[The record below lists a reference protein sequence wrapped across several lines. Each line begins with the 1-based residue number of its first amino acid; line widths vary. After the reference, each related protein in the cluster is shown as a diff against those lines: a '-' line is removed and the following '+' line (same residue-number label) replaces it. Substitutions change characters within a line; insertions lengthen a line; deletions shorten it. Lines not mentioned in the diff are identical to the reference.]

1 MSPRNKRPRRRKVAA
16 LAPVSAPAP
25 APVAWWKRP
34 VTWLLTIVVGA
45 VATWLGAVVLGM
57 INQWKPANELAE
69 ELAGRGPLVVLD
81 LKHVPYPE
89 EGALGYVYPAGA
101 DLARLDAARP
111 YAGGPYDPTVEAGA
125 VDIER
130 STWEITL
137 VGTRDE
143 AVEAVDLRPV
153 LVEPCRP
160 PLTGIREP
168 NDSQGASEKVILV
181 THVDRPNPRMLVE
194 DPEGEDAGA
203 PFFATHKITLPRG
216 EKNVIQVRALS
227 AKQHCRWRLELD
239 YLADGRRQ
247 TMVISAPG
255 DKPFEVTGRANDA
268 AHTWI
273 YLNSLNGCRAKDGTR
288 TDRLRITGAQYAEM
302 VRDGRTCPY

>member
-1 MSPRNKRPRRRKVAA
+1 MSPRNKRPRRRK
-16 LAPVSAPAP
+16 APVSSPVP

-45 VATWLGAVVLGM
+45 VATWLGAVVLGA

-69 ELAGRGPLVVLD
+69 QLAGRGPVVVLD
-81 LKHVPYPE
+81 VKHVPYPQ
-89 EGALGYVYPAGA
+89 EGALDYVYPAGA
-101 DLARLDAARP
+101 DLARLDAKRP
-111 YAGGPYDPTVEAGA
+111 DDPSVEAGA

-143 AVEAVDLRPV
+143 AGEAVDLRPV

-160 PLTGIREP
+160 PLTGTREH
-168 NDSQGASEKVILV
+168 NDSQGDSKKIVLV
-181 THVDRPNPRMLVE
+181 THVDRPNPRMLVD
-194 DPEGEDAGA
+194 DPDGEDAGA
-203 PFFATHKITLPRG
+203 PFFSTHKITLPKG

-239 YLADGRRQ
+239 YLADGRRT

-255 DKPFEVTGRANDA
+255 DKPFEVTGRADDSA
-268 AHTWI
+268 YAGI
-273 YLNSLNGCRAKDGTR
+273 YLNPLNGCRAKDGSE
-288 TDRLRITGAQYAEM
+288 TDRLRITGAEYAQM
-302 VRDGRTCPY
+302 VRDGRSCPY

>member
-1 MSPRNKRPRRRKVAA
+1 MSPRNKRPRRRK
-16 LAPVSAPAP
+16 APVP

-45 VATWLGAVVLGM
+45 VAAWLGAVVLGA

-69 ELAGRGPLVVLD
+69 QLAGRGPVVVLD
-81 LKHVPYPE
+81 LKHVPYPQ
-89 EGALGYVYPAGA
+89 EGALDYVYPASS
-101 DLARLDAARP
+101 DLARLDAKRP
-111 YAGGPYDPTVEAGA
+111 DDPTIEAGA

-143 AVEAVDLRPV
+143 AAEAVDLRPV

-160 PLTGIREP
+160 PLTGIQEP
-168 NDSQGASEKVILV
+168 NESQGDSQKIVLV
-181 THVDRPNPRMLVE
+181 THVDRPNPRMLVD
-194 DPEGEDAGA
+194 DPDGEDAGA
-203 PFFATHKITLPRG
+203 PFFSTHKITLPKG

-255 DKPFEVTGRANDA
+255 DKPFEVTGRADDSA
-268 AHTWI
+268 YAWI
-273 YLNSLNGCRAKDGTR
+273 YLSPFDGCRAKDGTK
-288 TDRLRITGAQYAEM
+288 TDRLRITGAEYAQM
-302 VRDGRTCPY
+302 VRDGRSCPY

>member
-1 MSPRNKRPRRRKVAA
+1 MSPRNKRPRRRRA
-16 LAPVSAPAP
+16 SAPAP
-25 APVAWWKRP
+25 VSSPASATVAWWKRP

-69 ELAGRGPLVVLD
+69 QLAGRGPVVVLD
-81 LKHVPYPE
+81 LKHVPYPQ
-89 EGALGYVYPAGA
+89 EGALDYVYPAGF
-101 DLARLDAARP
+101 DLTRLDAKRP
-111 YAGGPYDPTVEAGA
+111 DDPTVEAGA

-143 AVEAVDLRPV
+143 AAEAVDLRPV

-168 NDSQGASEKVILV
+168 NPSQGDSKKVVLV

-194 DPEGEDAGA
+194 DPDGEDAGA
-203 PFFATHKITLPRG
+203 PFFATHKITLPKG

-239 YLADGRRQ
+239 YLAEGRRQ

-255 DKPFEVTGRANDA
+255 DKPFEVTGRADDSA
-268 AHTWI
+268 YAWF
-273 YLNSLNGCRAKDGTR
+273 YLSPSDGCRAKDGTK
-288 TDRLRITGAQYAEM
+288 TDRLRITGAEYAQM
-302 VRDGRTCPY
+302 VRDKRNCPY

>member
-1 MSPRNKRPRRRKVAA
+1 MSPRDRRPRRRKARTP
-16 LAPVSAPAP
+16 APVAPPAP

-45 VATWLGAVVLGM
+45 VATWIGAVVLGM

-81 LKHVPYPE
+81 LKHVPYPQ
-89 EGALGYVYPAGA
+89 EGALDYLYPADA

-111 YAGGPYDPTVEAGA
+111 DDPTVEAGA

-153 LVEPCRP
+153 LVEPCRA
-160 PLTGIREP
+160 PLTGILEP
-168 NDSQGASEKVILV
+168 NKSQGDSKKIVLV

-194 DPEGEDAGA
+194 EPGGQDGGA

-255 DKPFEVTGRANDA
+255 GKPFEVTGRADDSA
-268 AHTWI
+268 YSWFYLSPI
-273 YLNSLNGCRAKDGTR
+273 YDCRAKDGSK
-288 TDRLRITGAQYAEM
+288 TDRLRVTGAEYAQM
-302 VRDGRTCPY
+302 LRDKRTCPY

>member
-1 MSPRNKRPRRRKVAA
+1 MSQRNKRPRRRV
-16 LAPVSAPAP
+16 PAP

-34 VTWLLTIVVGA
+34 VTWLLTIVIGAVGA
-45 VATWLGAVVLGM
+45 WLGAVLLGM
-57 INQWKPANELAE
+57 FNQWKPANELAE

-81 LKHVPYPE
+81 VKHVPYPE
-89 EGALGYVYPAGA
+89 EGALDYVYPAGA
-101 DLARLDAARP
+101 DLARLDAERP
-111 YAGGPYDPTVEAGA
+111 ADPTVEAGA
-125 VDIER
+125 VDIGR

-160 PLTGIREP
+160 PLTGVRDP
-168 NDSQGASEKVILV
+168 NQSQGASEKLVLV
-181 THVDRPNPRMLVE
+181 THVDQANPRMLIE
-194 DPEGEDAGA
+194 DPGGEDAGA
-203 PFFATHKITLPRG
+203 PFFATNKITLPRG

-247 TMVISAPG
+247 TMVVSAPG
-255 DKPFEVTGRANDA
+255 DKPFEVTGRADDA
-268 AHTWI
+268 AYASI
-273 YLNSLNGCRAKDGTR
+273 YLNPLNGCRAKDGST
-288 TDRLRITGAQYAEM
+288 TDRLRITGAEYAQM
-302 VRDGRTCPY
+302 VRDKRTCPY

>member
-1 MSPRNKRPRRRKVAA
+1 MSPRNKRPRRRKGPAP
-16 LAPVSAPAP
+16 APVSSP

-69 ELAGRGPLVVLD
+69 QLAGRGPVVVLD
-81 LKHVPYPE
+81 VKHVPYPQ
-89 EGALGYVYPAGA
+89 EGAFNYVYPAGA
-101 DLARLDAARP
+101 DLARLDAERP
-111 YAGGPYDPTVEAGA
+111 DDPAAEAGA

-143 AVEAVDLRPV
+143 AAEAVDLRPV
-153 LVEPCRP
+153 LVEPCRA
-160 PLTGIREP
+160 PLTGVFEP
-168 NDSQGASEKVILV
+168 NPSQGDSQKLVLV

-194 DPEGEDAGA
+194 DPGGEDAGT
-203 PFFATHKITLPRG
+203 PFFATHKITLPKG

-239 YLADGRRQ
+239 YLAEGRRQ

-255 DKPFEVTGRANDA
+255 DKPFEVTGSAGDSSY
-268 AHTWI
+268 TWV
-273 YLNSLNGCRAKDGTR
+273 YLNSFDGCRAKDGSK
-288 TDRLRITGAQYAEM
+288 TDRLRITGAEYAQM

>member
-1 MSPRNKRPRRRKVAA
+1 MSPRNKRPRRRR
-16 LAPVSAPAP
+16 APAP

-57 INQWKPANELAE
+57 INQWKPADKLAE

-81 LKHVPYPE
+81 LKHVPYPD
-89 EGALGYVYPAGA
+89 EGALDYVYPADA
-101 DLARLDAARP
+101 DLSRLDAKRP
-111 YAGGPYDPTVEAGA
+111 DDPTVEAGA

-168 NDSQGASEKVILV
+168 NESQGASEKVVLV

-194 DPEGEDAGA
+194 DTGGEDGGA

-255 DKPFEVTGRANDA
+255 DKPFEVTGRADDS
-268 AHTWI
+268 AHAWI
-273 YLNSLNGCRAKDGTR
+273 YLSPFDDCRAKDGTR
-288 TDRLRITGAQYAEM
+288 ADRLRITGAEYAQM
-302 VRDGRTCPY
+302 VRDGRRCPY

>member
-1 MSPRNKRPRRRKVAA
+1 MSPRNKRPRRRKAPTP
-16 LAPVSAPAP
+16 APVSSPAP
-25 APVAWWKRP
+25 ATVAWWKRP

-57 INQWKPANELAE
+57 INQWKPADELAE

-81 LKHVPYPE
+81 VKHVPYPQ
-89 EGALGYVYPAGA
+89 EGSLDYVYPAGS

-111 YAGGPYDPTVEAGA
+111 DDPAVEAGA

-143 AVEAVDLRPV
+143 AAEAVDLRPV
-153 LVEPCRP
+153 LVEPCRA
-160 PLTGIREP
+160 PLTGIKEP
-168 NDSQGASEKVILV
+168 NESQGESKKVVLV

-194 DPEGEDAGA
+194 DRGGDEAGA
-203 PFFATHKITLPRG
+203 PFFATHKITLPKG

-255 DKPFEVTGRANDA
+255 DKPFEVTGRADDSA
-268 AHTWI
+268 YTWV
-273 YLNSLNGCRAKDGTR
+273 YLNPINGCRAKDGSK
-288 TDRLRITGAQYAEM
+288 TDRLRITGAEYAQM
-302 VRDGRTCPY
+302 VREGRNCPYW

>member
-1 MSPRNKRPRRRKVAA
+1 MSPRNKRARRPRVPAQAQPAEVSSPAA
-16 LAPVSAPAP
+16 

-34 VTWLLTIVVGA
+34 VTWLLTIVIGA
-45 VATWLGAVVLGM
+45 VGTWLGAVVLGA
-57 INQWKPANELAE
+57 INQWKPASELAE

-81 LKHVPYPE
+81 VKHVPYPD
-89 EGALGYVYPAGA
+89 EGALNYVYPANS

-111 YAGGPYDPTVEAGA
+111 DDPAIEAGA

-153 LVEPCRP
+153 LVEPCRA

-168 NDSQGASEKVILV
+168 NETQGVSEKVVLE
-181 THVDRPNPRMLVE
+181 THVDQPNPRMLLVE
-194 DPEGEDAGA
+194 APGRTAAGT
-203 PFFATHKITLPRG
+203 PFFATNKITLPKG
-216 EKNVIQVRALS
+216 EKNVIQVRARS

-247 TMVISAPG
+247 TVVVSAAG
-255 DKPFEVTGRANDA
+255 DKPFEVTGRADDSA
-268 AHTWI
+268 YTWV
-273 YLNSLNGCRAKDGTR
+273 YLNPIYQCRAKDGTK
-288 TDRLRITGAQYAEM
+288 TDRLRITGAEYAQM
-302 VRDGRTCPY
+302 LHQWRTCPY

>member
-1 MSPRNKRPRRRKVAA
+1 MSPRDRRPRRRRAPT
-16 LAPVSAPAP
+16 PVSPPTPAP
-25 APVAWWKRP
+25 LALWKRP

-45 VATWLGAVVLGM
+45 VGTWIGAVVLGM

-81 LKHVPYPE
+81 VRHIPYPQ
-89 EGALGYVYPAGA
+89 EGALDYAYPADA
-101 DLARLDAARP
+101 DLDRLDSARP
-111 YAGGPYDPTVEAGA
+111 KDPAVESGA

-153 LVEPCRP
+153 LVEPCSA
-160 PLTGIREP
+160 PLGGILEP
-168 NDSQGASEKVILV
+168 NESQGASDKVVLV
-181 THVDRPNPRMLVE
+181 THVDRPNPRMLLVE
-194 DPEGEDAGA
+194 DQSDKQADT
-203 PFFATHKITLPRG
+203 PFFATHKITLPKG
-216 EKNVIQVRALS
+216 EKNVVQVRALS
-227 AKQHCRWRLELD
+227 AKQHCRWRLEVD

-255 DKPFEVTGRANDA
+255 DKPFEVTGRVDDSAY
-268 AHTWI
+268 TWV
-273 YLNSLNGCRAKDGTR
+273 YLSPLYDCPAKDGTK
-288 TDRLRITGAQYAEM
+288 TDRLRITGAEYAQM
-302 VRDGRTCPY
+302 LRDKRTCPY

>member
-1 MSPRNKRPRRRKVAA
+1 MSPRNKRPRRRKA
-16 LAPVSAPAP
+16 APAP
-25 APVAWWKRP
+25 ATVAWWKRP

-45 VATWLGAVVLGM
+45 VAAWLGAVVLGM

-69 ELAGRGPLVVLD
+69 QLAGRGPVVVLD
-81 LKHVPYPE
+81 LKHVPYPQ
-89 EGALGYVYPAGA
+89 EGALDYVYPAGA
-101 DLARLDAARP
+101 DLARLDAKRP
-111 YAGGPYDPTVEAGA
+111 NDPTVEASA

-143 AVEAVDLRPV
+143 AAEAVDLRPV

-160 PLTGIREP
+160 PLTGIQEP
-168 NDSQGASEKVILV
+168 NESQGDSAKVVLV

-194 DPEGEDAGA
+194 DPGGEDAGA
-203 PFFATHKITLPRG
+203 PFFATHKITLPKG

-255 DKPFEVTGRANDA
+255 DKPFEVTGRADDSA
-268 AHTWI
+268 YTWV
-273 YLNSLNGCRAKDGTR
+273 YLSSFNGCRAKDGTK
-288 TDRLRITGAQYAEM
+288 TDRLRITGAEYAQM
-302 VRDGRTCPY
+302 VRDGRPCPY

>member
-1 MSPRNKRPRRRKVAA
+1 MSPRDRRPRRRR
-16 LAPVSAPAP
+16 APTPGSPPAP
-25 APVAWWKRP
+25 APLALWKRP

-45 VATWLGAVVLGM
+45 VGTWIGAVILGM

-81 LKHVPYPE
+81 VRHIPYPD
-89 EGALGYVYPAGA
+89 EGPGAYAYPADA

-111 YAGGPYDPTVEAGA
+111 KDPAAEAGA
-125 VDIER
+125 LDIDR

-153 LVEPCRP
+153 LVEPCRAP
-160 PLTGIREP
+160 VGGILEP
-168 NDSQGASEKVILV
+168 NESQGASEKVVLV
-181 THVDRPNPRMLVE
+181 THVDRPNPRMLAE
-194 DPEGEDAGA
+194 DFGGEDAGE

-216 EKNVIQVRALS
+216 EKNVIQVRALT

-239 YLADGRRQ
+239 YLADGQRQ

-255 DKPFEVTGRANDA
+255 DKPFEVTGRADPSA
-268 AHTWI
+268 YTWVYLSPI
-273 YLNSLNGCRAKDGTR
+273 YECRTKDGTK
-288 TDRLRITGAQYAEM
+288 TERLRITGAEYAQM
-302 VRDGRTCPY
+302 VRDKRTCPY

>member
-1 MSPRNKRPRRRKVAA
+1 MSQ
-16 LAPVSAPAP
+16 P

-34 VTWLLTIVVGA
+34 VTWLLTIVLGA
-45 VATWLGAVVLGM
+45 VGTWLGAVVLGM
-57 INQWKPANELAE
+57 MNEWKPANELAE
-69 ELAGRGPLVVLD
+69 QLAGRGPLVVLD
-81 LKHVPYPE
+81 VTHVPYPQ

-111 YAGGPYDPTVEAGA
+111 KDPTVEAGA

-137 VGTRDE
+137 VGTREE

-168 NDSQGASEKVILV
+168 NESQGDSQKIVLV

-194 DPEGEDAGA
+194 EPDGQDGGD

-247 TMVISAPG
+247 TMVVSAPG
-255 DKPFEVTGRANDA
+255 DKPFEVTGRADETA
-268 AHTWI
+268 YSSV
-273 YLNSLNGCRAKDGTR
+273 YLSPIHDCRAKDGSKAA
-288 TDRLRITGAQYAEM
+288 RLRITGAEYAQM
-302 VRDGRTCPY
+302 LRDKRTCPY

>member
-1 MSPRNKRPRRRKVAA
+1 MSPRNKRPRRRR
-16 LAPVSAPAP
+16 APAP

-34 VTWLLTIVVGA
+34 VTWLLTIVIGAVGA
-45 VATWLGAVVLGM
+45 WLGAVLLGM
-57 INQWKPANELAE
+57 FNQWKPANELAE

-81 LKHVPYPE
+81 VKHVPYPD
-89 EGALGYVYPAGA
+89 EGALDYVYPADA
-101 DLARLDAARP
+101 DLARLDAERP
-111 YAGGPYDPTVEAGA
+111 ADPTVEAGA
-125 VDIER
+125 VDIGR

-160 PLTGIREP
+160 PLTGVRDP
-168 NDSQGASEKVILV
+168 NESQGASEKLVLV
-181 THVDRPNPRMLVE
+181 THVDQANPRMLIE
-194 DPEGEDAGA
+194 DPGGEDAGA
-203 PFFATHKITLPRG
+203 PFFATNKITLPRG

-247 TMVISAPG
+247 TMVVSAPG
-255 DKPFEVTGRANDA
+255 DKPFEVTGRADDA
-268 AHTWI
+268 AYASI
-273 YLNSLNGCRAKDGTR
+273 YLNPLNGCRAKDGST
-288 TDRLRITGAQYAEM
+288 TDRLRITGAEYAQM
-302 VRDGRTCPY
+302 VRDKRTCPY

>member
-1 MSPRNKRPRRRKVAA
+1 MSPRNKPPRRRKGVTAA
-16 LAPVSAPAP
+16 APPPAP
-25 APVAWWKRP
+25 ATIAWWKRP

-45 VATWLGAVVLGM
+45 VATWLGAVVLGA

-69 ELAGRGPLVVLD
+69 QLAGRGPVVVLD
-81 LKHVPYPE
+81 LKHVPYPQ
-89 EGALGYVYPAGA
+89 EGALDYVYPAGA
-101 DLARLDAARP
+101 DLARLDAKRP
-111 YAGGPYDPTVEAGA
+111 DDPTVEAGA

-143 AVEAVDLRPV
+143 AAEAVDLRPV

-160 PLTGIREP
+160 PLTGIQEP
-168 NDSQGASEKVILV
+168 NESQGDSKKIVLV
-181 THVDRPNPRMLVE
+181 THVDRPNPRMLVD
-194 DPEGEDAGA
+194 DPDGEDAGA
-203 PFFATHKITLPRG
+203 PFFASHKITLPKG

-255 DKPFEVTGRANDA
+255 DKPFEVTGRADDSA
-268 AHTWI
+268 YTWV
-273 YLNSLNGCRAKDGTR
+273 YLSPFNGCRAKDGTE
-288 TDRLRITGAQYAEM
+288 TDRLRITGPEYAQM
-302 VRDGRTCPY
+302 VRDGRSCPY